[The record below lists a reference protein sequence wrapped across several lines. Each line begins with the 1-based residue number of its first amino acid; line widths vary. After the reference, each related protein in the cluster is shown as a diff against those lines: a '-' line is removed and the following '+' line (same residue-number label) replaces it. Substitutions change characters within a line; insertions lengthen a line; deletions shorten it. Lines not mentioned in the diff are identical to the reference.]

1 MSAKCMRVIAAATL
15 FLTSGA
21 LLCIAES
28 SQALAADAPAGVQRA
43 ASTQTGRPQ
52 NTAPQQARPQAQAL
66 TQSEF
71 KPARAISA
79 ADVLFPLQTTADG
92 IVVFSVSLNVQGEVK
107 KVTVLQD
114 VPPFTEAAAQSLRGW
129 KFAAASQNGSA
140 ADSEMLVAF
149 VFRHAVGVTPPP
161 PFAPIF
167 PTEEFGSQPRSSF
180 IAPGILSV
188 QYAKYP
194 ASTIAA
200 GAEVVQV
207 SVDANGSTDDI
218 KVLRDMEG
226 GFRSPALNAASGWE
240 FQAPLQDGKPVPSRV
255 AIAFVFSSRSLNPF

>member
-1 MSAKCMRVIAAATL
+1 MSAKCMRVIAAASL
-15 FLTSGA
+15 FLISGA
-21 LLCIAES
+21 LLCIAQPA
-28 SQALAADAPAGVQRA
+28 QALAADAQAGGQRA
-43 ASTQTGRPQ
+43 ASTQ
-52 NTAPQQARPQAQAL
+52 NASPQQARPQAQAL

-71 KPARAISA
+71 KPAKAISA
-79 ADVLFPLQTTADG
+79 ADVQFPLQTTADG
-92 IVVFSVSLNVQGEVK
+92 IVVFDVSLNVQGEVK

-140 ADSEMLVAF
+140 QDSEMLVAF
-149 VFRHAVGVTPPP
+149 VFRHAVGLTPPP

-200 GAEVVQV
+200 GAEVVQM
-207 SVDANGSTDDI
+207 SLDANGSTDDI

-226 GFRSPALNAASGWE
+226 GFRSLALSAASGWE
-240 FQAPLQDGKPVPSRV
+240 FQAPLQDGKPVPSKV

>member
-1 MSAKCMRVIAAATL
+1 MRVIAAASL
-15 FLTSGA
+15 FLISGA
-21 LLCIAES
+21 LLCIAQS
-28 SQALAADAPAGVQRA
+28 SQALAADAQAGGQRT
-43 ASTQTGRPQ
+43 ASTQ
-52 NTAPQQARPQAQAL
+52 NAAPQQARPQAQAL

-71 KPARAISA
+71 KPAKAISA
-79 ADVLFPLQTTADG
+79 ADVQFPLQTTADG
-92 IVVFSVSLNVQGEVK
+92 IVVFAVSLNVQGEVK

-129 KFAAASQNGSA
+129 KFAAASQNGNA
-140 ADSEMLVAF
+140 QDSEMLVAF
-149 VFRHAVGVTPPP
+149 VFRHAVGLTPPP

-207 SVDANGSTDDI
+207 SLDANGSTDDI

-226 GFRSPALNAASGWE
+226 GFRSLALSAASGWE

>member
-1 MSAKCMRVIAAATL
+1 MSAKCMRVIAASL
-15 FLTSGA
+15 FLISGA
-21 LLCIAES
+21 LLCIAQP
-28 SQALAADAPAGVQRA
+28 SQTLAADAQAGREKE

-52 NTAPQQARPQAQAL
+52 NTASQQARPQAQAL
-66 TQSEF
+66 AQSAF
-71 KPARAISA
+71 KPAKAISA
-79 ADVLFPLQTTADG
+79 ADVQFPLQTTADG
-92 IVVFSVSLNVQGEVK
+92 IVVFDVSLNAQGEVK

-140 ADSEMLVAF
+140 EDSEMLVAF
-149 VFRHAVGVTPPP
+149 VFRHAVELTPPP
-161 PFAPIF
+161 SFAPIF

-207 SVDANGSTDDI
+207 SVNTNGSTDDI

-226 GFRSPALNAASGWE
+226 GFRSPALSAASGWE

>member
-1 MSAKCMRVIAAATL
+1 MSAKRMRAIAVASL
-15 FLTSGA
+15 FLISGA
-21 LLCIAES
+21 LLCIAQPS
-28 SQALAADAPAGVQRA
+28 PALAAGAQAGGQRA
-43 ASTQTGRPQ
+43 ASTQ
-52 NTAPQQARPQAQAL
+52 NTASQQARPQAQAL
-66 TQSEF
+66 TQNEF
-71 KPARAISA
+71 KPAKAISA
-79 ADVLFPLQTTADG
+79 ADVQFPLQTTADG
-92 IVVFSVSLNVQGEVK
+92 IVVFNVSLNVQGEVK

-114 VPPFTEAAAQSLRGW
+114 VPPLTEAAAQSLRGW
-129 KFAAASQNGSA
+129 KFAAASQNGSTQ
-140 ADSEMLVAF
+140 DSEMLVAF
-149 VFRHAVGVTPPP
+149 VFRHAVGLTPPP

-167 PTEEFGSQPRSSF
+167 PTEEYGSQPRSSF

-207 SVDANGSTDDI
+207 SLDANGSTDDI

-226 GFRSPALNAASGWE
+226 GFRPLALSAASGWE
-240 FQAPLQDGKPVPSRV
+240 FQAQLQDGKPVPSRV